1 MPRRIKVSNGSLN
14 REFLSLQI
22 DSPQPADQQKSDEG
36 RGIPPS
42 DTSSEISDRTFT
54 IQNRDSPEN
63 RAHSSLSL
71 TSERH
76 VSFADQPVQLE
87 EEKIEF
93 PKLERMD
100 VRVPIDVWV
109 SCGEPFIPFQGKL
122 RIHLSRCVID
132 YFTSAF

>member
-1 MPRRIKVSNGSLN
+1 MN
-14 REFLSLQI
+14 REVLSLQT
-22 DSPQPADQQKSDEG
+22 DSKQPEDQQKNDEG
-36 RGIPPS
+36 SGVPPS

-54 IQNRDSPEN
+54 IQKRDSLEN

-71 TSERH
+71 NSERH
-76 VSFADQPVQLE
+76 VSFAAEPVQLE

-100 VRVPIDVWV
+100 VRVPIDIWV

-122 RIHLSRCVID
+122 RIHLSRYVID
-132 YFTSAF
+132 YFTSTF